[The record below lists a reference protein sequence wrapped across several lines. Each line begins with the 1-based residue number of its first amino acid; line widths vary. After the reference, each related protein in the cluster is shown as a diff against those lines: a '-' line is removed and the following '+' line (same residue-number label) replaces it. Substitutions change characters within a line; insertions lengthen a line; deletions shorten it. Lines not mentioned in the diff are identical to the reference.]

1 MARVNRTHLSPPHTL
16 SLFPHTPL
24 PSSTP
29 LSLSPAQMILSAG
42 YCSKKRVFYVGKPH
56 RLVYDEAL
64 RLLAED
70 NNGCLFTS
78 FPVPQPT
85 LPNHTVSPPPVPSL
99 SLFTYSLSLHTR
111 AQSRTPNKQDARK
124 SFAGNPNTSHAM
136 PNVCVGAQD

>member
-1 MARVNRTHLSPPHTL
+1 
-16 SLFPHTPL
+16 
-24 PSSTP
+24 
-29 LSLSPAQMILSAG
+29 MILSAG

-99 SLFTYSLSLHTR
+99 SLFLHTR
-111 AQSRTPNKQDARK
+111 YPYTPEPNPELRTNKTQERASLETQTPHTPCLMCVWARRI
-124 SFAGNPNTSHAM
+124 SLVYDQALRLLAEDNNGCL
-136 PNVCVGAQD
+136 CVGAQD